1 MAVKYRI
8 NNRRTSGYRLR
19 LQASEALTAPHLQ
32 WVLMRVVVTG
42 GTGFLGR
49 PMVARLV
56 NAGHDL
62 TVLTR
67 HAAGRSGVRE
77 VEWQP
82 TGDVGPWASELDG
95 ADVVINLAGESLAKG
110 RWTAARK
117 QRFRDS
123 RLEATRS
130 VVAGIGQ
137 ARKPPTALVSASA
150 VGYYGPRG
158 SEIVTESEPAG
169 TDFLGTLA
177 RDWEAAAL
185 EAQPLGTRVVLLR
198 TGLVLEREGGALQ
211 RLLVPYR
218 LGVGGPL
225 GSGQQYWPW
234 IHRNDWMGIVES
246 LLSNPAIDGPVNV
259 TAPTP
264 ETNASFS
271 RALATALGRPNVF
284 RVPAAA
290 LRLAIGEMADAV
302 LTGQRAIPAKMIAA
316 KHPFAFGR
324 LEDALTAI
332 LRG

>member
-1 MAVKYRI
+1 
-8 NNRRTSGYRLR
+8 
-19 LQASEALTAPHLQ
+19 
-32 WVLMRVVVTG
+32 
-42 GTGFLGR
+42 
-49 PMVARLV
+49 
-56 NAGHDL
+56 
-62 TVLTR
+62 
-67 HAAGRSGVRE
+67 
-77 VEWQP
+77 
-82 TGDVGPWASELDG
+82 
-95 ADVVINLAGESLAKG
+95 
-110 RWTAARK
+110 
-117 QRFRDS
+117 
-123 RLEATRS
+123 
-130 VVAGIGQ
+130 
-137 ARKPPTALVSASA
+137 
-150 VGYYGPRG
+150 
-158 SEIVTESEPAG
+158 
-169 TDFLGTLA
+169 LA

-185 EAQPLGTRVVLLR
+185 QAQPLGTRVVLLR

-234 IHRNDWMGIVES
+234 IHRNDWIGIVES

-284 RVPAAA
+284 RVPAVA

>member
-1 MAVKYRI
+1 MF
-8 NNRRTSGYRLR
+8 
-19 LQASEALTAPHLQ
+19 P
-32 WVLMRVVVTG
+32 MRVVVTG

-49 PMVARLV
+49 PLVARLV
-56 NAGHDL
+56 SAGHDL

-67 HAAGRSGVRE
+67 HAGGRSGVRE

-82 TGDVGPWASELDG
+82 TGGAGPWASELDG
-95 ADVVINLAGESLAKG
+95 ADVVINLAGESLTAG

-123 RLEATRS
+123 RLNATRS
-130 VVAGIGQ
+130 VVAAIGEAQ
-137 ARKPPTALVSASA
+137 KRPASLINASA

-158 SEIVTESEPAG
+158 SEVVTESEPAG

-185 EAQPLGTRVVLLR
+185 EAQRLGARVVLLR
-198 TGLVLEREGGALQ
+198 TGLVLERDGGAL
-211 RLLVPYR
+211 RPLLVPYR

-234 IHRNDWMGIVES
+234 IHRGDWIGIVES
-246 LLSNPAIDGPVNV
+246 LLSHPAIDGPVNV

-271 RALATALGRPNVF
+271 RALAGALGRPNVL
-284 RVPAAA
+284 RVPAQV
-290 LRLAIGEMADAV
+290 LRLAIGEMANAV

-316 KHPFAFGR
+316 KHSFAFGR
-324 LEDALTAI
+324 LEDALAAI